1 MAKGIKKKKGLGE
14 ANDEGI
20 KIIVQN
26 RKARYDY
33 HALDTWEAG
42 IALQGTE
49 VKSLRDGKANLRD
62 SYARVDG
69 NEMFLH
75 NVHIG
80 EYEQGN
86 RFNHEPTRKRKLL
99 LHRHEINRLRGRVEE
114 KGLTLIPL
122 KLYFKRGKAKVE
134 IALAKGK
141 REYDRRQDIAK
152 RDVLRDVERALK
164 ERTLG
169 RK

>member
-1 MAKGIKKKKGLGE
+1 MARQKKKKRVAAGT
-14 ANDEGI
+14 DEDGI

-26 RKARYDY
+26 RKARHDY
-33 HALDTWEAG
+33 HAIDTWEAG

-49 VKSLRDGKANLRD
+49 VKSLRNGKANLRD
-62 SYARVDG
+62 SFARVDG
-69 NEMFLH
+69 NEVFLH

-80 EYEQGN
+80 EYEEANQ
-86 RFNHEPTRKRKLL
+86 FNHEPMRKRKLL
-99 LHRHEINRLRGRVEE
+99 LHRLEIKRMRGRVEE

-122 KLYFKRGKAKVE
+122 KLYFKRGRAKVE

-152 RDVLRDVERALK
+152 RDARRDLERALK

-169 RK
+169 RE

>member
-1 MAKGIKKKKGLGE
+1 MAKKRKKKGIGP
-14 ANDEGI
+14 ADDDGI
-20 KIIVQN
+20 RIITSN
-26 RKARYDY
+26 RKARHDY

-62 SYARVDG
+62 SFARVDG
-69 NEMFLH
+69 NEVFLH
-75 NVHIG
+75 NAHIG
-80 EYEQGN
+80 EYDQGN
-86 RFNHEPTRKRKLL
+86 RNNHEPTRRRKLL
-99 LHRHEINRLRGRVEE
+99 LHRHEINRMRGRVEE

-122 KLYFKRGKAKVE
+122 RLYFKRGKAKVE

-152 RDVLRDVERALK
+152 RDARRELDRALK
-164 ERTLG
+164 ERTLNRG
-169 RK
+169 

>member
-1 MAKGIKKKKGLGE
+1 MAGKKKSKLAAGE
-14 ANDEGI
+14 DGI

-26 RKARYDY
+26 RKARHDY
-33 HALDTWEAG
+33 HAIDTWEAG

-49 VKSLRDGKANLRD
+49 VKSLRNGKANLLD
-62 SYARVDG
+62 SYARIDG
-69 NEMFLH
+69 NEIYLH

-86 RFNHEPTRKRKLL
+86 QFNHDPIRKRKLL
-99 LHRHEINRLRGRVEE
+99 LHKHEINRLRGRVEE

-122 KLYFKRGKAKVE
+122 KLYFKRGRAKVE

-141 REYDRRQDIAK
+141 REYDRRHDIAK
-152 RDVLRDVERALK
+152 RDARRDLEKALK

-169 RK
+169 RE